1 MMLSLN
7 LPFKVGLLILAI
19 SAASI
24 LWSQTQLTILAM
36 AKINPVPETRQ
47 LVSEKRYAEAA
58 NYLNFFMA
66 YDYVK
71 DDPDARSLHADIK
84 GIRNG
89 LFYKIKKF
97 VGGIMLGTSD
107 ELSGQIAGVI
117 MDLFVIGDIRD
128 LARQSFK
135 WLKGDDPDEV
145 IIALASIGT
154 VASMVQVST
163 GGASTAVKGSTI
175 ILKIARK
182 RDKLPTWLIKWIPEA
197 AATVTKTKKLDSV
210 TDLFGDVY
218 SLAKVNGGIN
228 LLETTTDATSLK
240 RLARVADTFGDQTGT
255 LYRLG
260 GDTFLDVAQKAKDL
274 GTDTIKLAATYGREG
289 LLVLDK
295 VGAINFVKYSARGSK
310 MVYKGDVIIILA
322 RLLAH
327 LPQWLLAMLVAVG
340 IWAWLPWQTLFR
352 LSQRFRQQPVDV
364 TE

>member
-240 RLARVADTFGDQTGT
+240 DPSRNNLNSRLIALSSIHG
-255 LYRLG
+255 
-260 GDTFLDVAQKAKDL
+260 
-274 GTDTIKLAATYGREG
+274 
-289 LLVLDK
+289 
-295 VGAINFVKYSARGSK
+295 
-310 MVYKGDVIIILA
+310 
-322 RLLAH
+322 
-327 LPQWLLAMLVAVG
+327 
-340 IWAWLPWQTLFR
+340 FR
-352 LSQRFRQQPVDV
+352 
-364 TE
+364 